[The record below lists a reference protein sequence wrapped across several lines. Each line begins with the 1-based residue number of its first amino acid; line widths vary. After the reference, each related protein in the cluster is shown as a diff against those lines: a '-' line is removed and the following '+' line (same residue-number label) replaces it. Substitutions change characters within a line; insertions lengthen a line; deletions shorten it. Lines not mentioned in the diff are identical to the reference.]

1 MNERKSVEIKIYGQT
16 FILKGPSDPAYMT
29 ELAGKVDARMQELA
43 KPNEPMHRVA
53 ILTAL
58 VLMDELSKARRT
70 LDAERQRFDQAAR
83 SAAQLDLKLQHL
95 LQEAAK
101 PLEEEPPLQM
111 EDGGEELDMDGRVR
125 DLFEDGEPK

>member
-1 MNERKSVEIKIYGQT
+1 MSELKSVEIKIYGQK
-16 FILKGPSDPAYMT
+16 FVLKGPNDPAYMSD
-29 ELAGKVDARMQELA
+29 LAEKLDGRMKELA

-70 LDAERQRFDQAAR
+70 LDAERQRYDQAAR

-111 EDGGEELDMDGRVR
+111 EAQSEELDMEGRVR
-125 DLFEDGEPK
+125 DLFDDGGAK

>member
-1 MNERKSVEIKIYGQT
+1 MTERQSVEIKIYGQT

-29 ELAGKVDARMQELA
+29 ELAEKVDARMKEVA

-53 ILTAL
+53 ILSAL
-58 VLMDELSKARRT
+58 VLMDELTKVRRT

-83 SAAQLDLKLQHL
+83 SAAGLDLKLQHL

-101 PLEEEPPLQM
+101 ATEEEPRLDM
-111 EDGGEELDMDGRVR
+111 EAQPEELDVEGRVR
-125 DLFEDGEPK
+125 DLFDEGSGR

>member
-1 MNERKSVEIKIYGQT
+1 MNERQSVEIKIYGQT

-29 ELAGKVDARMQELA
+29 ELAEKVDSRMKEVA

-58 VLMDELSKARRT
+58 VLMDEMTKLRRT

-95 LQEAAK
+95 LEEAAK

-111 EDGGEELDMDGRVR
+111 EAHAEELDMDGRVR
-125 DLFEDGEPK
+125 DLFDDGEPQ